1 MDNLAL
7 HSFVGS
13 GAVLSNRKLKLR
25 RDNIEKPVVLFSTN
39 QNSSAWKMNTVAVA
53 HLCNYGGL

>member
-1 MDNLAL
+1 MDDLAL

-39 QNSSAWKMNTVAVA
+39 QNS
-53 HLCNYGGL
+53 